1 VPALASPDRDPTS
14 GTDASVS
21 SMLIALGAQVRVL
34 RKQRGLT
41 LERLSEMSGV
51 STGLVSQ
58 VERGMANP
66 SFATLAQLAHGLDI
80 SVARLLLV
88 PDGARSPIV
97 RRAERRRIEGHG
109 VGVESDTVYE
119 LLTADLQGALE
130 MLWVETKPGHD
141 TSTTPFTHN
150 GEEAGVVLTG
160 SMDVYLD
167 GVRHHLEAR
176 DSIQYSSTL
185 SHWYRNVG
193 GEPCTAIWVITP
205 PSW

>member
-1 VPALASPDRDPTS
+1 MASPDRDPS
-14 GTDASVS
+14 PGADASVT
-21 SMLIALGAQVRVL
+21 SMLGALGAQVRVL

-41 LERLSEMSGV
+41 LERLSSLSGV
-51 STGLVSQ
+51 SSGLVSQ
-58 VERGMANP
+58 VERGIANP

-88 PDGARSPIV
+88 PDGARSPVV
-97 RRAERRRIEGHG
+97 RRAERRRLDGHG
-109 VGVESDTVYE
+109 VEVESKAAYE
-119 LLTADLQGALE
+119 LLTSDLQGALE
-130 MLWVETKPGHD
+130 MLWLETLPGHD
-141 TSTTPFTHN
+141 TSAAPFTHN

-160 SMDVYLD
+160 SLDVYLD
-167 GVRHHLEAR
+167 GVRHHLEAG

-193 GEPCTAIWVITP
+193 DEPCTAIWVITP